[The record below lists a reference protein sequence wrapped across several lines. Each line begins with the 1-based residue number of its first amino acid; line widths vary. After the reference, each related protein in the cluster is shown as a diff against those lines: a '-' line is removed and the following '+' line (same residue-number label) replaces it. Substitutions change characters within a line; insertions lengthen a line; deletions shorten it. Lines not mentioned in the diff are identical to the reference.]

1 MRLGLSVLLLVGSA
15 TGPIMGTAW
24 AAAASA
30 IDGTLTVQVLRDFF
44 GTGVINTTMDVPQ
57 QGMKV
62 DVTDPAGHHVTG
74 ITDATGK
81 FVVSPSTVLTG
92 GQYRVDVTVPAPYSN
107 YLRAAPASSRYFV
120 PIQNA
125 AGGTDTRSLVA
136 FGANRRGTCPSEV
149 ACPTTL
155 TTQSQVGTT
164 FGLAYDKY
172 RNRLFQSPAVRPVRA
187 GWR

>member
-1 MRLGLSVLLLVGSA
+1 M
-15 TGPIMGTAW
+15 
-24 AAAASA
+24 
-30 IDGTLTVQVLRDFF
+30 LRDFF

-107 YLRAAPASSRYFV
+107 YLRAALRLRPQRTTSTASPRSWTCR
-120 PIQNA
+120 A
-125 AGGTDTRSLVA
+125 ART
-136 FGANRRGTCPSEV
+136 P
-149 ACPTTL
+149 P
-155 TTQSQVGTT
+155 
-164 FGLAYDKY
+164 
-172 RNRLFQSPAVRPVRA
+172 
-187 GWR
+187 